1 MPSGALLCGD
11 GVRRAARWDPGKASK
26 GDPTTTTSLAG
37 IPEKAQGQRRLL
49 TVQIPTRQAL
59 YQTALR
65 ALSQRSHCAE
75 IVRQGHCAQSRDGEP
90 CGSGDVAGYARVGR
104 TSTCASISAAHTGFG
119 SCSLRLHPRAS
130 HDNSASSSSPTQR
143 LASPPE
149 PGNGAA
155 RHSTEPR
162 GSHWALALPDRDVR
176 TRIYL
181 VVLAPE
187 KNCGDNRSH
196 DTAPSELIS

>member
-1 MPSGALLCGD
+1 MLAGGRCGSGRATPSCVAAGFG
-11 GVRRAARWDPGKASK
+11 GRRAGIPRRPQREI
-26 GDPTTTTSLAG
+26 PPPPTQTTTTSLAG
-37 IPEKAQGQRRLL
+37 IPEKTQGQRRLL

-75 IVRQGHCAQSRDGEP
+75 IVRQGHCAQPRDGEP
-90 CGSGDVAGYARVGR
+90 RGSGDVAGDARVGR

-130 HDNSASSSSPTQR
+130 HDNSASSSSPTQ
-143 LASPPE
+143 
-149 PGNGAA
+149 
-155 RHSTEPR
+155 
-162 GSHWALALPDRDVR
+162 LALPDRDVR